1 LNQLNGINIKDVLGS
16 GMVAKLLMVTGKAE
30 DIADAQG
37 YGTQYITLNGY
48 PIPVSADYLHH
59 RVNALLLQKHTASQA
74 RHAHDGSLIIG
85 DIGSV
90 NAMAK

>member
-16 GMVAKLLMVTGKAE
+16 GMVAKLLMVTGEAK
-30 DIADAQG
+30 DIADAQS

-48 PIPVSADYLHH
+48 PVPVSADYLHH
-59 RVNALLLQKHTASQA
+59 RVNALLLQKHATSQA
-74 RHAHDGSLIIG
+74 RHAHDGSLIIS
-85 DIGSV
+85 DISRI